1 MKRKVKKY
9 RVVKRNGRF
18 FPEMRI
24 AFGWDGFRKTC
35 EFEGQQVEVYES
47 FVTEQEAIG
56 FLESHVDSIVYE
68 A

>member
-1 MKRKVKKY
+1 MRRKVKKY

-24 AFGWDGFRKTC
+24 AFGWDGFSKTC

-68 A
+68 V